1 VSTAEDRV
9 IGYQQAM
16 AEAGLEYNEQVYF
29 GPFTQASGYEFTKK
43 ALALPDPPTAFLG
56 ANNFIS
62 IGIMKALRDEKFR
75 VPEDITLVGFDDL
88 PLPFFFDEPFL
99 TVAVQPA
106 YEMGKRSAELLLSR
120 LLGKATEECR
130 EVILP
135 IEIIQRRSSG
145 PAPV

>member
-1 VSTAEDRV
+1 
-9 IGYQQAM
+9 M
-16 AEAGLEYNEQVYF
+16 KEAGFEENEQIYY
-29 GPFTQASGYEFTKK
+29 GSFTQISGYEFTKK

-62 IGIMKALRDEKFR
+62 IGIMKALREQKLR

-106 YEMGKRSAELLLSR
+106 YEMGKKATELLLNR
-120 LLGKATEECR
+120 LLGKTPEECH

-135 IEIIQRRSSG
+135 TEIIQRKSSG
-145 PAPV
+145 PAPVQS